1 MNLFMRKKIKRL
13 SLLVLLLVI
22 TQTAFCGKP
31 KPDAVYHLIRKEYKI
46 NEDGSTDMRFRKEM
60 QLFSHDAFFH
70 TYGETLI
77 PYNADFQ
84 TLTINE
90 AYTVRKDGSKV
101 ETPANAFN
109 PSLPAGCTDCE
120 RFNTIREM
128 VVTHT
133 ALEYDAT
140 IVLDYT
146 IHTEANFLGIW
157 MERVDLCEPA
167 PIERYEVSVTLPAE
181 YSLQYMVNCYGRQ
194 MQPAKDTQN
203 LQYRMSWVFE
213 DLPQRPADAY
223 LPHDYLPFMMMTTI
237 ADPTAFMSELTFQN
251 AFVPVEKNFYS
262 EAAAITVNAA
272 SDIDKMLALRNY
284 VADMIH
290 TNDVSLKQM
299 NYIVA
304 SPSTVWQTNC
314 GSRVDKDLLLATLLR
329 ASGFRAE
336 FGLLYGN
343 LMDDAES
350 AVKVTVQDEDH
361 YISSSVKSPK
371 SLSVLKAGDSF
382 LSQQGYIQNFIKQL
396 GSVDVAA
403 DVEVLTADGSM
414 KTKVNVQRADV
425 RTSQSATMRK
435 SSLNPSFRIKNLG
448 SGYYEM
454 TLPEDYGCD
463 LQPSRIAPDRT
474 LPVEVVPTE
483 EHYTY
488 TITLPVGARCLT
500 KPYKIEQSSEFG
512 SVMVELICDG
522 RILTV
527 NRKLSLKEPFV
538 SGKKNLRRLRD
549 MLVVWKTNKRIVFK
563 NN

>member
-1 MNLFMRKKIKRL
+1 MENNIKHFCIILF
-13 SLLVLLLVI
+13 LLVI
-22 TQTAFCGKP
+22 TQTAYCGKP
-31 KPDAVYHLIRKEYKI
+31 KPDAVYHLIRKEFKI

-60 QLFSHDAFFH
+60 QLFSYDAFFH
-70 TYGETLI
+70 TYGETFI
-77 PYNADFQ
+77 PYNTDFQ

-128 VVTHT
+128 
-133 ALEYDAT
+133 
-140 IVLDYT
+140 LDYT

-167 PIERYEVSVTLPAE
+167 PVERYEVSVTLPAE
-181 YSLQYMVNCYGRQ
+181 YSIQYMVNCYGRQ
-194 MQPAKDTQN
+194 VQPTKDTQSVSYT
-203 LQYRMSWVFE
+203 LSWVFQ

-223 LPHDYLPFMMMTTI
+223 LPYDYLPYMMMTTV
-237 ADPTAFMSELTFQN
+237 ADPTAFMSELMFQN
-251 AFVPVEKNFYS
+251 AFVSGAKNFSS
-262 EAAAITVNAA
+262 EAAAITKDCK
-272 SDIDKMLALRNY
+272 SDMDKMLALRNY

-304 SPSTVWQTNC
+304 SPATVWQTNC
-314 GSRVDKDLLLATLLR
+314 GSRVDKDILLTMLLQ
-329 ASGFRAE
+329 ASSLQAE

-343 LMDDAES
+343 LMRDAES
-350 AVKVTVQDEDH
+350 AVKVTIQDET
-361 YISSSVKSPK
+361 YFISSAVKSPK

-382 LSQQGYIQNFIKQL
+382 LSPQGYIQNFIKQP
-396 GSVDVAA
+396 GSVDLAA
-403 DVEVLTADGSM
+403 DVEVLMEDGSL
-414 KTKVNVQRADV
+414 KTKVNVQRANV

-435 SSLNPSFRIKNLG
+435 SSLNPSFRLKNLG

-463 LQPSRIAPDRT
+463 QQPSRIAPDRT
-474 LPVEVVPTE
+474 LPVELVPTE

-488 TITLPVGARCLT
+488 TITLPATARILT
-500 KPYKIEQSSEFG
+500 KPYKIEQSADFG
-512 SVMVELICDG
+512 TVAVELVCDG
-522 RILTV
+522 RTLTV
-527 NRKLSLKEPFV
+527 NRSLTLKEPFV
-538 SGKKNLRRLRD
+538 KDKKNLRRLRD
-549 MLVVWKTNKRIVFK
+549 MLVVWKTNKRISFK

>member
-1 MNLFMRKKIKRL
+1 MENNIKNFCV
-13 SLLVLLLVI
+13 LLLLLVI
-22 TQTAFCGKP
+22 TQTAFCGKT
-31 KPDAVYHLIRKEYKI
+31 KPDAVYHLIRKEFKI

-60 QLFSHDAFFH
+60 QLFSYDAFFH
-70 TYGETLI
+70 TYGETFI
-77 PYNADFQ
+77 PYNTDFQ

-167 PIERYEVSVTLPAE
+167 PVERYEVSVTLPAE
-181 YSLQYMVNCYGRQ
+181 YSIQYMVNCYGRQ
-194 MQPAKDTQN
+194 VQPTKDTQSVSYT
-203 LQYRMSWVFE
+203 LSWVFQ

-223 LPHDYLPFMMMTTI
+223 LPYDYLPYMMMTTV
-237 ADPTAFMSELTFQN
+237 ADPTAFMSELMFQN
-251 AFVPVEKNFYS
+251 AFVPGAKNFSS
-262 EAAAITVNAA
+262 EAAAITKDCK
-272 SDIDKMLALRNY
+272 SDLDKMLALRNY
-284 VADMIH
+284 VADMTH
-290 TNDVSLKQM
+290 TNNVSLKQM

-304 SPSTVWQTNC
+304 SPATVWQTNC
-314 GSRVDKDLLLATLLR
+314 GSRVDKDVLLATLLD
-329 ASGFRAE
+329 ASGLQAE

-343 LMDDAES
+343 LMRDAES
-350 AVKVTVQDEDH
+350 AVKVTIQGET
-361 YISSSVKSPK
+361 YFISSAVKSTK
-371 SLSVLKAGDSF
+371 SLSVLKAGDTF
-382 LSQQGYIQNFIKQL
+382 LSMQGQIVPFPKPTN
-396 GSVDVAA
+396 SVDVAA
-403 DVEVLTADGSM
+403 DIDVIMKDGAPKAEVRVRRSDVQSPARSSM
-414 KTKVNVQRADV
+414 RPVS
-425 RTSQSATMRK
+425 RT
-435 SSLNPSFRIKNLG
+435 PSVSFKNMG

-454 TLPEDYGCD
+454 TLPADYGCD
-463 LQPSRIAPDRT
+463 LQASRIAPDRT
-474 LPVEVVPTE
+474 LPVEVVMGE
-483 EHYTY
+483 ENYSY
-488 TITLPVGARCLT
+488 TITLPAGARCLT

-512 SVMVELICDG
+512 SVMVELTCDG
-522 RILTV
+522 RTLTV
-527 NRKLSLKEPFV
+527 NRKLSLKQPFI

-549 MLVVWKTNKRIVFK
+549 MLVVWETNKRIVFK

>member
-1 MNLFMRKKIKRL
+1 MNLFMGKKIKRL

-77 PYNADFQ
+77 LYNADFQ

-181 YSLQYMVNCYGRQ
+181 YNLQYMVNCYGRQ
-194 MQPAKDTQN
+194 VQPAKDTQN

-213 DLPQRPADAY
+213 DLPQRPAEAY

-237 ADPTAFMSELTFQN
+237 GDPTAFMSELTFQN
-251 AFVPVEKNFYS
+251 AFVPVEKNFYR
-262 EAAAITVNAA
+262 EAAAITVHAA
-272 SDIDKMLALRNY
+272 SDIDKILALRNY

-299 NYIVA
+299 NYIIA

-314 GSRVDKDLLLATLLR
+314 GSRVDKDMLLATLLR
-329 ASGFRAE
+329 ASGFQAE
-336 FGLLYGN
+336 FGLLYGS

-350 AVKVTVQDEDH
+350 AVKVTIQSGTY
-361 YISSSVKSPK
+361 YISSAVKSPR
-371 SLSVLKAGDSF
+371 SLSVLKAGDTF
-382 LSQQGYIQNFIKQL
+382 LSIQGTIQNFPKPVN
-396 GSVDVAA
+396 SVDLIA
-403 DVEVLTADGSM
+403 DFDIVMKDGAPKM
-414 KTKVNVQRADV
+414 DVNVRRSDIHSPQRSSMRPV
-425 RTSQSATMRK
+425 SRT
-435 SSLNPSFRIKNLG
+435 PSIRLKNMG

-454 TLPEDYGCD
+454 TLPENYGCD

-474 LPVEVVPTE
+474 LPVEVVTGE
-483 EHYTY
+483 ENYSF
-488 TITLPVGARCLT
+488 TITLPAGARCLT

-512 SVMVELICDG
+512 SVMVELVCDG
-522 RILTV
+522 RTLTV

-549 MLVVWKTNKRIVFK
+549 MLVVWETNKRIVFK

>member
-1 MNLFMRKKIKRL
+1 MENNIKHFCIILF
-13 SLLVLLLVI
+13 LLVM
-22 TQTAFCGKP
+22 TQTAYCGKP
-31 KPDAVYHLIRKEYKI
+31 KPDAVYHLIRKEFKI

-60 QLFSHDAFFH
+60 QLFSYDAFFH
-70 TYGETLI
+70 TYGETFI
-77 PYNADFQ
+77 PYNTDFQ

-133 ALEYDAT
+133 ALGYDAT

-146 IHTEANFLGIW
+146 IHTEANFMGIW

-167 PIERYEVSVTLPAE
+167 PVERYEVSVTLPAE
-181 YSLQYMVNCYGRQ
+181 YSIQYMVNCYGRQ
-194 MQPAKDTQN
+194 VQPTKDTQSVSYT
-203 LQYRMSWVFE
+203 LSWVFQ

-223 LPHDYLPFMMMTTI
+223 LPYDYLPYMMMTTV
-237 ADPTAFMSELTFQN
+237 ADPTAFMSELMFQN
-251 AFVPVEKNFYS
+251 AFVSGAKNFSS
-262 EAAAITVNAA
+262 EAAAITKDCK
-272 SDIDKMLALRNY
+272 SDMDKMLALRNY

-290 TNDVSLKQM
+290 TNDVPLKQM
-299 NYIVA
+299 NYIIA

-314 GSRVDKDLLLATLLR
+314 GSRVDKDILLATLLQ
-329 ASGFRAE
+329 ASGLQAE

-343 LMDDAES
+343 LMRDAES
-350 AVKVTVQDEDH
+350 AVKVTIQDET
-361 YISSSVKSPK
+361 YFISSAVKSPK
-371 SLSVLKAGDSF
+371 SLSVLKAGDTF
-382 LSQQGYIQNFIKQL
+382 LSMQGQIIPFPKLTN
-396 GSVDVAA
+396 SVDVAA
-403 DVEVLTADGSM
+403 DFDIMMKDGAPKAEV
-414 KTKVNVQRADV
+414 RV
-425 RTSQSATMRK
+425 RRSDIQSSAK
-435 SSLNPSFRIKNLG
+435 SSMRPVSHTPSVSFKNLG

-474 LPVEVVPTE
+474 LPVELVPTE

-512 SVMVELICDG
+512 SVMVELACDG
-522 RILTV
+522 RTLTV
-527 NRKLSLKEPFV
+527 NRSLTLKEPFV
-538 SGKKNLRRLRD
+538 KDKKNLRRLRD
-549 MLVVWKTNKRIVFK
+549 MLVIWKTNKRISFK

>member
-1 MNLFMRKKIKRL
+1 MKDNMKRL
-13 SLLVLLLVI
+13 FVFVVLFVI
-22 TQTAFCGKP
+22 TGTAFCGKP

-77 PYNADFQ
+77 PYNTDFQ

-90 AYTVRKDGSKV
+90 AYTIRKDGSKV

-194 MQPAKDTQN
+194 VQPAKDTQN

-213 DLPQRPADAY
+213 NLPQRPAEAY
-223 LPHDYLPFMMMTTI
+223 LPHDYLPYMMMTTI
-237 ADPTAFMSELTFQN
+237 GDPTAFMSELTFQN
-251 AFVPVEKNFYS
+251 AFVPAEKNFYR
-262 EAAAITVNAA
+262 EAGAITVDGQ
-272 SDIDKMLALRNY
+272 SEIDKVLALRNY

-299 NYIVA
+299 NYIIA
-304 SPSTVWQTNC
+304 SPATVWQTKC
-314 GSRVDKDLLLATLLR
+314 GSRVDKDMLLATLLR
-329 ASGFRAE
+329 ASGFQAE

-343 LMDDAES
+343 IMDNAES
-350 AVKVTVQDEDH
+350 AVKVTVQGEDI
-361 YISSSVKSPK
+361 YISSAVKSLK
-371 SLSVLKAGDSF
+371 SLSVLKGGDSF
-382 LSQQGYIQNFIKQL
+382 LSPQGYIQNFIKQP

-403 DVEVLTADGSM
+403 DVEVLMADGTL
-414 KTKVNVQRADV
+414 KTKVNVQRAEV
-425 RTSQSATMRK
+425 RTPQSASMRK
-435 SSLNPSFRIKNLG
+435 SSLSPSFRLKNLG
-448 SGYYEM
+448 SGYYEL

-474 LPVEVVPTE
+474 LPMEVVPTE

-488 TITLPVGARCLT
+488 TITLPATARILT
-500 KPYKIEQSSEFG
+500 KPYKIEQSADFG
-512 SVMVELICDG
+512 TVMVELVCNG
-522 RILTV
+522 NTLTV
-527 NRKLSLKEPFV
+527 NRSLTLKEPFAK
-538 SGKKNLRRLRD
+538 GKKNLRRLRD
-549 MLVVWKTNKRIVFK
+549 MLVTWKTNKRISFK